1 MTLLVAAYTFRGI
14 KREMGITVLPAGALG
29 QFGAPSVGNEPLRWI
44 PPEDPPPRGNS
55 DGRGNFEDDLER

>member
-44 PPEDPPPRGNS
+44 PPEDPPPVGEQRWAGEL
-55 DGRGNFEDDLER
+55 RR